1 MYSDDDDDED
11 EEDTEKPNKIS
22 GKTQRILEKGRANL
36 QRSKSELGE
45 QHRRMISHL
54 SRSRNEL
61 RAQNRRVIASLSSGV
76 ERGRRRINRKLQG
89 SFKNGGSSSNFPEMN
104 SSFRETSSNFREV
117 GSDSRDTN
125 GFHEG
130 SVTLRANNGEFKE
143 NRSSNGDL
151 RRLDL
156 SPVPSHRS
164 LMQQQSNFPG
174 SQAMSASLTMARP
187 PPARDLD
194 AMLMDLGIDP
204 ISNGIS
210 NDLIIKNRDAYSNG
224 ANFEPLQREPT
235 ALEIRLEE
243 GYGEEFEFM
252 DGVATIKRGSESEM
266 SSSIQENFR
275 EMESSFREAR
285 EEFEGTLKR
294 NEEEDK
300 YDKTDS
306 GFADEVF
313 TELSKSSTFK
323 RGSQQQQQ
331 QQQHYQQQQQQQY
344 SFQQQQPGQQQ
355 QRWSFKRRDSLSYLP
370 NTDIGN
376 DSGTSSPKLS
386 GGGNFP
392 GNGGRE
398 YPGNGM
404 SSVELSSVERRR
416 QKRIRRLSAQSYT
429 NGASSNLQQPPTAS
443 NNLSYESIVNANY
456 EEDEEVNNGSN
467 HRLDG

>member
-1 MYSDDDDDED
+1 M
-11 EEDTEKPNKIS
+11 
-22 GKTQRILEKGRANL
+22 
-36 QRSKSELGE
+36 
-45 QHRRMISHL
+45 
-54 SRSRNEL
+54 
-61 RAQNRRVIASLSSGV
+61 
-76 ERGRRRINRKLQG
+76 
-89 SFKNGGSSSNFPEMN
+89 
-104 SSFRETSSNFREV
+104 
-117 GSDSRDTN
+117 
-125 GFHEG
+125 
-130 SVTLRANNGEFKE
+130 
-143 NRSSNGDL
+143 
-151 RRLDL
+151 
-156 SPVPSHRS
+156 
-164 LMQQQSNFPG
+164 
-174 SQAMSASLTMARP
+174 TMARP

-210 NDLIIKNRDAYSNG
+210 NDLIISAKNRDSYSNG
-224 ANFEPLQREPT
+224 ANFEPLPREPT

-275 EMESSFREAR
+275 EMDASFREAR

-294 NEEEDK
+294 SEEEEK

-323 RGSQQQQQ
+323 RGSQQQPQQ
-331 QQQHYQQQQQQQY
+331 QQYQQQQY
-344 SFQQQQPGQQQ
+344 SFQQQQPVQQ

-392 GNGGRE
+392 GNGM
-398 YPGNGM
+398 P
-404 SSVELSSVERRR
+404 SVELSSVERRR

-429 NGASSNLQQPPTAS
+429 NGSSNLQQPPTTAS

-467 HRLDG
+467 HRLDGRIGVCAAAGWQRRLKR